1 MKKLWKRLVCILWH
15 GEHEWKIISPEYQG
29 QNLAE
34 CTRCG
39 KRKVGFFW
47 PSLILIFL
55 LSLVCTSCTESIWTG
70 KDTYVVTQIRTE
82 TDHRYT
88 KLGKYEVTAQCFE
101 VKKFISFN
109 TDSIYSP
116 GDTLKIGRK

>member
-1 MKKLWKRLVCILWH
+1 MKCKDCNSIILV
-15 GEHEWKIISPEYQG
+15 
-29 QNLAE
+29 
-34 CTRCG
+34 
-39 KRKVGFFW
+39 
-47 PSLILIFL
+47 FL

-82 TDHRYT
+82 TGYT